1 VVDGFDFDASAG
13 FTSIIGF
20 DARHYI
26 PLLRHSVIA
35 LRATGAASFGSE
47 KMLYY
52 LGGVNNWIFQQF
64 DENIPQPSGD
74 EFAFRTLAPNL
85 RGFRYNIRNG
95 SNFGL
100 VNAEAR
106 IPVMKY
112 LFRRPLRNAF
122 FRNLQ
127 MVLFYDAGMA
137 WHGLSPTGPDNPLN
151 SVTISRPPAVE
162 IDVEYFRDPLVMG
175 FGAGVRTTLL
185 GYFVKLDYAWGVET
199 RIVQEPRVYFSIG
212 TDF

>member
-1 VVDGFDFDASAG
+1 
-13 FTSIIGF
+13 
-20 DARHYI
+20 
-26 PLLRHSVIA
+26 
-35 LRATGAASFGSE
+35 
-47 KMLYY
+47 
-52 LGGVNNWIFQQF
+52 
-64 DENIPQPSGD
+64 
-74 EFAFRTLAPNL
+74 
-85 RGFRYNIRNG
+85 
-95 SNFGL
+95 
-100 VNAEAR
+100 
-106 IPVMKY
+106 
-112 LFRRPLRNAF
+112 
-122 FRNLQ
+122 
-127 MVLFYDAGMA
+127 MA